1 MNAQGKREKWKP
13 QQYVEHIKKIMS
25 DLDAHRLVPDLRG
38 TLGMPVGTC
47 IAEGRLD
54 DSRKQRE
61 FQSFGSNRSAEIDE
75 AWRCLQ
81 DHADKVGMVLVRLLQ
96 YFTFTATA
104 VFVRVGTV
112 ERLTE
117 SVAFWAF
124 PAPRAF
130 SAFLV
135 LIGSTV

>member
-61 FQSFGSNRSAEIDE
+61 FQSFGSSVSAVSS
-75 AWRCLQ
+75 AGHPLCASTFNY
-81 DHADKVGMVLVRLLQ
+81 ADTLECVADL
-96 YFTFTATA
+96 FTTGSGNFGTSG
-104 VFVRVGTV
+104 FV
-112 ERLTE
+112 
-117 SVAFWAF
+117 A
-124 PAPRAF
+124 
-130 SAFLV
+130 SAAKSDNV
-135 LIGSTV
+135 